1 MARNEFSLL
10 RLHAC
15 KSFWNRSPRRSKAA
29 RQGLKQGQIT
39 KGKSSYEQ
47 SKAWLAL
54 ALRYSSKR
62 IDIPS
67 RLWGQPLET
76 WQISVRLTGV
86 LRRSGVRVLGDLHG
100 RRVGDFAWER
110 NCGLKTLEELDSL
123 GAVFAKQLSS
133 RNRAA
138 RASRKAVAGG
148 SAFAVPKSVRRLRFD
163 ELPITKRLATVVRSS
178 GLRTLGDL
186 HGRTRFEV
194 LQYTACGWRT
204 LAEIHQLI
212 ERAIS
217 GEFDVAR
224 IDQSRATAELLSLLE
239 QGMTK
244 LPPRDRQFLLARIG
258 GLSYAEIGRRC
269 GLTRARVH
277 RIVTKA
283 LDTLKRAYGP
293 RIPRLLAVV

>member
-39 KGKSSYEQ
+39 KGKSSYAQ

-100 RRVGDFAWER
+100 RRVGDFAWQR
-110 NCGLKTLEELDSL
+110 NCGLKTLQELDSL
-123 GAVFAKQLSS
+123 ASILIEQWPCSHGAVRRLKRGTSS
-133 RNRAA
+133 DVD
-138 RASRKAVAGG
+138 ASQRRGYNTQHG
-148 SAFAVPKSVRRLRFD
+148 SACFAIPKSVRRLRFD
-163 ELPITKRLATVVRSS
+163 ELPITKRLANVLRSN
-178 GLRTLGDL
+178 
-186 HGRTRFEV
+186 
-194 LQYTACGWRT
+194 
-204 LAEIHQLI
+204 
-212 ERAIS
+212 
-217 GEFDVAR
+217 
-224 IDQSRATAELLSLLE
+224 
-239 QGMTK
+239 
-244 LPPRDRQFLLARIG
+244 
-258 GLSYAEIGRRC
+258 
-269 GLTRARVH
+269 
-277 RIVTKA
+277 
-283 LDTLKRAYGP
+283 
-293 RIPRLLAVV
+293 